1 MRISFTPEKLA
12 LKLKPDVLQLLSA
25 LKPGQTVAAKV
36 ISQDPG
42 GQVLFEMLGSR
53 IKADVGKPLK
63 QGDQVIFEVV
73 KDPGS
78 KGVPSLKLLEIQP
91 QAASL
96 KTQSPVTA
104 QEKNESSS
112 ILLKNPV
119 SALANIQN
127 QGKETV
133 VKAVLGKLP
142 AFFEKMPLE
151 KMQEGIQLPQT
162 IPVRVAKSIDAST
175 VVFSV
180 KGEEI
185 KARVSSSIQ
194 EGRVVFLEKIKP
206 GPSLEFRVIQPDI
219 AQNVRNL
226 AAAAQTEGGAGAFPK
241 LIGMM
246 SKILQNV
253 KPGGEGVR
261 QLPEPRLEKLMQLI
275 ESISLKS
282 DETKPAFL
290 NNLIKD
296 GGLSWENKLAESA
309 LNPENVQIP
318 IETHDDI
325 KGMILDLLSDT
336 SSLSP
341 EVGKTLE
348 SALASLEN
356 LQLMN
361 KISTSEAGVFFL
373 PFPIMFEGSF
383 SFGQIFFD
391 LPEESKAENSEKPFR
406 VSLILNM
413 TEIGKLKADVSFL
426 KKKISGTVIVSSE
439 ETRDLFI
446 ENLPD
451 LENNLLARGFE
462 SADFSVRIPR
472 SSSELDSSSVFSS
485 MVEKNDGLNILA

>member
-1 MRISFTPEKLA
+1 MRIGFTPEKLA

-36 ISQDPG
+36 VSQDPG

-96 KTQSPVTA
+96 KAQTKVTT
-104 QEKNESSS
+104 QEKNEPSVISRNS
-112 ILLKNPV
+112 ASGLLTM
-119 SALANIQN
+119 QN
-127 QGKETV
+127 QGRETI

-151 KMQEGIQLPQT
+151 KIQEGLQLPQT
-162 IPVRVAKSIDAST
+162 IPARVAKSIDAST

-185 KARVSSSIQ
+185 KARVSSGIQ

-246 SKILQNV
+246 SKLLQNV

-275 ESISLKS
+275 ENISLKS

-309 LNPENVQIP
+309 LNPENVQTP
-318 IETHDDI
+318 IETQHDI

-391 LPEESKAENSEKPFR
+391 LPEESQAENSEKPFR

-485 MVEKNDGLNILA
+485 MVEKNDGFNILV